1 MDNLPT
7 IIWFFW
13 ISFRAVCLAV
23 AKRAALRQRYWVKR
37 RPGQRPRR
45 RPGQRRD
52 QDGKFRGHREGRVV
66 FARARPRHRLL
77 EPAGQRRAAEDEL
90 FDPHEVVSYLLEP
103 VWKAR
108 GESRSL

>member
-1 MDNLPT
+1 MR
-7 IIWFFW
+7 WHGKG
-13 ISFRAVCLAV
+13 RG
-23 AKRAALRQRYWVKR
+23 AALVAA
-37 RPGQRPRR
+37 GAL
-45 RPGQRRD
+45 
-52 QDGKFRGHREGRVV
+52 DG
-66 FARARPRHRLL
+66 AP